1 MMQITIH
8 DLLKL
13 SPNNII
19 DIRSKSKYLSDHI
32 LNAKSIDYFDLIN
45 RPELYINKDETY
57 YIYCDSGIKSK
68 TATSIL
74 NSLGYHTIH
83 VIGGYN
89 AYLYQS

>member
-8 DLLKL
+8 DLLQL
-13 SPNNII
+13 NPNNII
-19 DIRSKSKYLSDHI
+19 DIRSKSKYLSGHI
-32 LNAKSIDYFDLIN
+32 LNAKSIDYLDLIN
-45 RPELYINKDETY
+45 RPELYINKEETY

-68 TATSIL
+68 STTSIL

-83 VIGGYN
+83 IIGGYN